1 MRFQYCQLIG
11 SSFMPNLKISEFLMV
26 TKLYQWL
33 SCQFVENYSTQC
45 RIFYRFTLLVAA
57 SLSIIV
63 HTPPCLAEAL
73 ATPAVIEYHLDVDL
87 HPDEQSLAATVAIR
101 LPPSARPLTFKLAP
115 DADISFVTID
125 TVPQAYTFHGGTLS
139 IPAPHASR
147 EQASQL
153 LIRYRARFADPL
165 PVDTIGSEDPSFGV
179 GATISAAGTY
189 LSAGTPWFPQAVG
202 HRGKHRVQIS
212 APAGIVAVTAGRLL
226 ETGTR
231 GNRTV
236 TVWDNASPL
245 DGLALS
251 AGPFELARDQL
262 DGIQLLTFLSLE
274 NAALAPGYLS
284 AMRRHL
290 AFYRDLIGPYPYPKF
305 AVVEN
310 FLPTGYGMP
319 SWTLL
324 GKSVVRLPFIL
335 DTSLPH
341 EIVHS
346 WWGNAVAV
354 DYARGN
360 WAEGLT
366 TYLADYL
373 LKERDHPAEALEY
386 RRKILRDYASLV
398 TPQNDFPLTA
408 FRGRMAKYQQAVG
421 YGKGAMVFHMLRR
434 SVGDAAFQQTLRR
447 MAAEGSGKA
456 LGWDDIERI
465 FQDVA
470 EIDLRWFFAQ
480 WVEQKGAPELVLD
493 EVRSVR
499 TARGWAVSGVV
510 RQGGNHYRLDLPLML
525 TDSHGEAQVR
535 NLILTGQR
543 TPFRFETAAAPAIL
557 EADPQCDL
565 FRRLSLLELPGTV
578 NDLLTPQRPLIVVA
592 SGQQGLH
599 AAARDLLKGLHWDGA
614 EVADE
619 SDLAP
624 EAFVGRDLLL
634 LGWPRRPELQ
644 PPLPG
649 GLTIDARGGAAAWNI
664 EGEPAR
670 GDALFAVL
678 AGRNNPVGVR
688 ALFLS
693 ATPEAARQVAAKIA
707 HYGRYSLLL
716 FATGRNLVKTTWT
729 PRTSPLK
736 FTFPKEPSP

>member
-1 MRFQYCQLIG
+1 
-11 SSFMPNLKISEFLMV
+11 MPNLKTATIRTVKKF
-26 TKLYQWL
+26 
-33 SCQFVENYSTQC
+33 CQRLNWRFVENPPIRC
-45 RIFYRFTLLVAA
+45 RIFCTTLLVAA
-57 SLSIIV
+57 SLA
-63 HTPPCLAEAL
+63 TTFLAPPCRAEGL
-73 ATPAVIEYHLDVDL
+73 ATSTVIEYHLDIDL
-87 HPDEQSLAATVAIR
+87 HPDEQSLAAMVRIE
-101 LPPSARPLTFKLAP
+101 LPPTARPLALRLTP
-115 DADISFVTID
+115 DADVSFVAID
-125 TVPQAYTFHGGTLS
+125 TVPQAFTFHGGTLS
-139 IPAPHASR
+139 IPALLASR
-147 EQASQL
+147 NKPSQL

-165 PVDTIGSEDPSFGV
+165 PVDTVGNEDPSFGV
-179 GATISAAGTY
+179 GATISTAGIY
-189 LSAGTPWFPQAVG
+189 LSAGTPWFPQTVG
-202 HRGKHRVQIS
+202 YRGRHRVRVS
-212 APAGIVAVTAGRLL
+212 APAGIIAVTAGRLK

-236 TVWDNASPL
+236 TTWENDSPL

-251 AGPFELARDQL
+251 AGQFEVARDQL
-262 DGIQLLTFLSLE
+262 DDIQLLTFLSPE

-346 WWGNAVAV
+346 WWGNAVTV

-398 TPQNDFPLTA
+398 TPQIDFPLQD

-421 YGKGAMVFHMLRR
+421 YGKGAMVFHMLRQ
-434 SVGDAAFQQTLRR
+434 SVGETAFRQALQR

-456 LGWDDIERI
+456 LGWNDIERI

-470 EIDLRWFFAQ
+470 GMDLRWFFAQ
-480 WVEQKGAPELVLD
+480 WVGQKGAPELSLD
-493 EVRSVR
+493 EVRPVR
-499 TARGWAVSGVV
+499 TATGWAVSGVV
-510 RQGGNHYRLDLPLML
+510 RQSGRHYRLDLPMRL
-525 TDSHGEAQVR
+525 TASNGETLVR
-535 NLILTGQR
+535 NLTLTGQR
-543 TPFRFETAAAPAIL
+543 TPFRFETAATPAAL
-557 EADPQCDL
+557 EADPQYDL
-565 FRRLSLLELPGTV
+565 FRRLSASELPGTI
-578 NDLLTPQRPLIVVA
+578 NDLLTPQRPLVVVA
-592 SGQQGLH
+592 DGQQGLH
-599 AAARDLLKGLHWDGA
+599 AAARDLLKGLHWEGV

-619 SDLAP
+619 STLDPAILID
-624 EAFVGRDLLL
+624 RDLLL

-644 PPLPG
+644 PSRPG
-649 GLTIDARGGAAAWNI
+649 GLTITTHGGTTHWNI
-664 EGEPAR
+664 EGEPTR
-670 GDALFAVL
+670 GDTLFAVL
-678 AGRNNPVGVR
+678 AGRNNPGGVR
-688 ALFLS
+688 VLLLS
-693 ATPEAARQVAAKIA
+693 GTPEAARQAVAKIV

-716 FATGRNLVKTTWT
+716 FDAGRNVVKSTWE
-729 PRTSPLK
+729 PQTSPLK
-736 FTFPKEPSP
+736 ITFPKELSP